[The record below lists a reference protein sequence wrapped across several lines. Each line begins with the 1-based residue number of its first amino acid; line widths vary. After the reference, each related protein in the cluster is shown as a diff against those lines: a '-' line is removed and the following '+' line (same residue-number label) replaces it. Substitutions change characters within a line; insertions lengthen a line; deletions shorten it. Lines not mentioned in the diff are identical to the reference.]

1 MKLVILS
8 AVTLGTIVALAGGGQ
23 GAGRAITSTPAE
35 RAPVLVEL
43 FTSEGCSSCPPADE
57 VLARLAKSQPVS
69 GALVIALSEHV
80 DYWNRLGWR
89 DPYSAKLFSERQS
102 AYATAF
108 RKSGV
113 YTPQI
118 VVDGRAELVGSDAR
132 GVHREFAN
140 AARDPKLEIVVS
152 RGGTAS
158 SLRIRV
164 ESAASLPKGERAEVL
179 LAIIENDLHSQVS
192 RGENSGRRLSHTAVV
207 RRLEGVGFIEGGAA
221 FEKEIPLTLD
231 RSWNVAN
238 LNAVVFVQE
247 GSAGKVLG
255 VAQGAL

>member
-1 MKLVILS
+1 MKVAILC
-8 AVTLGTIVALAGGGQ
+8 AVTFGTVWALTAGGG
-23 GAGRAITSTPAE
+23 AE
-35 RAPVLVEL
+35 ANNDSAARTPVLVEL

-57 VLARLAKSQPVS
+57 VLGQLARSQPVP

-80 DYWNRLGWR
+80 DYWNRLGWK
-89 DPYSAKLFSERQS
+89 DPYSSKLFSERQR
-102 AYATAF
+102 AYAAAF
-108 RKSGV
+108 RKSSV

-132 GVHREFAN
+132 GVRREIAN
-140 AARDPKLEIVVS
+140 AAREPKLEIAVS

-158 SLRIRV
+158 SLRVRV
-164 ESAASLPKGERAEVL
+164 APAASLSKDARAEVL
-179 LAIIENDLHSQVS
+179 LAIVENDLHSQVS

-207 RRLEGVGFIEGGAA
+207 RRLQAVGFIAGGRA

-231 RSWNVAN
+231 PSWNVAK
-238 LNAVVFVQE
+238 LTAVVFVQE

-255 VAQGAL
+255 AAQGAL